1 METLQ
6 LQPIKYGHKIVD
18 TGFIIGYRKYMWLA
32 KKKYYPLW
40 ARAGNDFISTVL
52 YKKTADNI
60 FYIPKSNLKAG
71 MIFILF
77 DKKQC
82 EKPVRYKVLEIHTYT
97 FNVEFLGEIKRK
109 AN

>member
-1 METLQ
+1 METLR
-6 LQPIKYGHKIVD
+6 LQPIKYGRKTVD

-40 ARAGNDFISTVL
+40 ARAGSEFINTVL

-60 FYIPKSNLKAG
+60 FYIPKCNLKPG
-71 MIFILF
+71 LVFTVF

-82 EKPVRYKVLEIHTYT
+82 DVPVRYKVLEINGNT
-97 FNVEFLGEIKRK
+97 FNVEFLGAINRR
-109 AN
+109 AS